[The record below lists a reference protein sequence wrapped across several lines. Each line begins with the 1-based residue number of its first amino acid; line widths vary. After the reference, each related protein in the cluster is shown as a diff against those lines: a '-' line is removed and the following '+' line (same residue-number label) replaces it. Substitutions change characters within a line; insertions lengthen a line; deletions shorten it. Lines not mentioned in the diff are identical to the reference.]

1 MALNRKNKIKKK
13 KEETKNNFF
22 SGNKNVQ
29 QIRQKQKIALC
40 IKLNESAV
48 SHYNIKGGV

>member
-1 MALNRKNKIKKK
+1 MALNRKNKVLKKK
-13 KEETKNNFF
+13 RKEKKNNFF

-48 SHYNIKGGV
+48 QSL

>member
-13 KEETKNNFF
+13 KKEVKKNNFF

-29 QIRQKQKIALC
+29 QIRQKQKNSTL
-40 IKLNESAV
+40 
-48 SHYNIKGGV
+48 Y